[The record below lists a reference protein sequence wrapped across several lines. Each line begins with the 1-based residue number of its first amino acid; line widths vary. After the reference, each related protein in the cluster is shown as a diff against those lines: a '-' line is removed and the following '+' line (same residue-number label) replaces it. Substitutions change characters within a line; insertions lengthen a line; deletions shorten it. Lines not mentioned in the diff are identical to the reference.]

1 MENIKPQ
8 TRVIRQPART
18 VPEVNINDTSAEDRL
33 LAFVDE
39 QIQRMRS
46 YTSLGGGTGNL
57 TFFELNEALKDYSS
71 INCSYIALDVLCK
84 EELQKAK
91 DAYDDFIAEHYTIV
105 RTENNLQSLSAQKWL
120 STQEIMYLVQSD
132 PRWRDEYKRLR
143 QELSEAE
150 KKVAFCRRM
159 LDNLESYKYN
169 IGTLSKNIVAE
180 VTNMP
185 GLKALGVDQQSLYQS
200 E

>member
-1 MENIKPQ
+1 MENK
-8 TRVIRQPART
+8 
-18 VPEVNINDTSAEDRL
+18 L

-39 QIQRMRS
+39 QISRMRA

-84 EELQKAK
+84 EEMQQAK

-105 RTENNLQSLSAQKWL
+105 RNEHNLQSLSAQKWL

-132 PRWRDEYKRLR
+132 PRWCQEYRRLR
-143 QELSEAE
+143 KELADAE
-150 KKVAFCRRM
+150 KRVAFCRRM

-180 VTNMP
+180 VTSMP
-185 GLKALGVDQQSLYQS
+185 GLKALGVDQSSMYQS